1 MSEDL
6 HNSAPFRARTLLPEE
21 NFRNLFHI
29 IIVGCVCTESYLAL
43 ASREATGTE
52 ALEVADHIAAR
63 AAVATRILGT
73 LVNVD
78 LAALAFETIWAS
90 TLEGADRILK

>member
-6 HNSAPFRARTLLPEE
+6 HNSAPFRARTLVPEE
-21 NFRNLFHI
+21 NFGNLFHFI
-29 IIVGCVCTESYLAL
+29 IFGCICAESYLAL

-63 AAVATRILGT
+63 AAVATRIFGA
-73 LVNVD
+73 LVSFD
-78 LAALAFETIWAS
+78 LAALAFETIWAH